1 MRSFRTAKMIQQGCY
16 VCWPWEHNK
25 RLSIILTYCYCMR
38 GVYMVSFLDAF
49 TSLCLFGL
57 YNQAAVSQWGKT
69 HNCMLS
75 FWLSSIQ
82 GELWKYPLL
91 SWLLVSCLFLPL
103 KITQRVLNS
112 EEAPFSVSQQLERGA
127 RHQEVKN
134 EWQNVQ
140 GKKKL
145 RQTVSI

>member
-1 MRSFRTAKMIQQGCY
+1 M
-16 VCWPWEHNK
+16 
-25 RLSIILTYCYCMR
+25 
-38 GVYMVSFLDAF
+38 
-49 TSLCLFGL
+49 
-57 YNQAAVSQWGKT
+57 
-69 HNCMLS
+69 
-75 FWLSSIQ
+75 
-82 GELWKYPLL
+82 
-91 SWLLVSCLFLPL
+91 
-103 KITQRVLNS
+103 QRVLNS